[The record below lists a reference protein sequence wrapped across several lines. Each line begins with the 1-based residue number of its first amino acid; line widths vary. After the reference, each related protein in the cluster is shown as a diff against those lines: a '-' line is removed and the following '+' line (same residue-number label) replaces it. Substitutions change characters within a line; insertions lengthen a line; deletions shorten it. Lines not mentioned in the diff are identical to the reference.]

1 MPLTPPFAFNA
12 PRMTLMK
19 RFQWAGEDEIQLGRF
34 GIVRRGDVLLLTD
47 QEAAMVLANRDKR
60 YVAVPDGKEPKEV
73 EHFKVIDPSKM
84 TPTQME
90 QAEKDNHDEQERL
103 LRLDVEND
111 EERVALLALGQK
123 NTVDLI
129 LLANEANAK
138 EGRQIIPTV
147 QGTTRSVLITELA
160 KLAGREAAARAA
172 EKSLQESGKGA

>member
-1 MPLTPPFAFNA
+1 
-12 PRMTLMK
+12 MK
-19 RFQWAGEDEIQLGRF
+19 KFQWAGEDEIQLGRF

-111 EERVALLALGQK
+111 PERVALLALGQK

-129 LLANEANAK
+129 LLANEINEEA
-138 EGRQIIPTV
+138 GRMIIPTM
-147 QGTTRSVLITELA
+147 QGTSRSELIS
-160 KLAGREAAARAA
+160 KLARAQA
-172 EKSLQESGKGA
+172 SGLGVKVVAKSLPESGKGA

>member
-1 MPLTPPFAFNA
+1 
-12 PRMTLMK
+12 MTLMK
-19 RFQWAGEDEIQLGRF
+19 RFQWAGEDEIHLGRF
-34 GIVRRGDVLLLTD
+34 GVVRSGDVLMLTD
-47 QEAAMVLANRDKR
+47 QEAAMVQANRDRR
-60 YVAVPDGKEPKEV
+60 YTAIADGKEPKEV
-73 EHFKVIDPSKM
+73 EHFQAIDPTKM

-123 NTVDLI
+123 NTVDLF

-138 EGRQIIPTV
+138 AGKPIIPTI

-172 EKSLQESGKGA
+172 AKSLPA